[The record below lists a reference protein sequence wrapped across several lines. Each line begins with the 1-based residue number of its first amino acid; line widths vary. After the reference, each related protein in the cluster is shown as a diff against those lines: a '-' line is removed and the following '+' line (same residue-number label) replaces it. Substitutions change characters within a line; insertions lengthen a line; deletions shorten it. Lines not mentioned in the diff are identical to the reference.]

1 MTTNRSG
8 AGGAI
13 WDFFASVKLAIV
25 LLIILAAAA
34 VIGTLLPQGE
44 AAPFYFQHYP
54 APLSRLILAFQLDN
68 LYSSYWFV
76 GLLLALGVNLV
87 VCSLKRLPKT
97 LKKVLNPPRPD
108 ELRLPNLK
116 LKAEIISPLPP
127 QAAAAK
133 AEGELGRLG
142 RVIQGGADDNSEAGG
157 RTVLFVQSGRFTRLG
172 AYVIHLA
179 ILTFFAAGL
188 TTAVWGFKGFVN
200 IYEGQSAD
208 SIVLRQGRVMDLD
221 FQIRLDKFIFETYPG
236 GAPKT
241 YQSNLSF
248 LKNGQVAGQ
257 AQVLVNR
264 PAAFEDLTFYQTSYG
279 QGLGQW
285 LDLVVTFADG
295 TKRTARLKA
304 QGHEHVPR
312 LGRLEIVDF
321 TPNLKGIG
329 PGVRLS
335 LMRPGAEE
343 AEVFWV
349 ISRPPYQMRRGAPEQ
364 IRMTGF
370 DGRYYTGLQAN
381 YDPGVGFVWIGGILM
396 LLGLAVTFF
405 GNHRRYWL
413 EISPCPEGSRIRLA
427 GKANRNQP
435 AFERRFQVL
444 FRRLGDL
451 PCEAGQ
457 GEER

>member
-1 MTTNRSG
+1 MTTSRSG
-8 AGGAI
+8 AGWAI
-13 WDFFASVKLAIV
+13 WGFFASVKLAIV

-34 VIGTLLPQGE
+34 VIGTLLPQGK
-44 AAPFYFQHYP
+44 AAPFYLQHYP
-54 APLSRLILAFQLDN
+54 VPFSRIILAFQLDN

-97 LKKVLNPPRPD
+97 LKKIFTLPRPA

-116 LKAEIISPLPP
+116 LKAEIISPLSP
-127 QAAAAK
+127 QAAATK
-133 AEGELGRLG
+133 ASQELGRLG
-142 RVIQGGADDNSEAGG
+142 RVVQGEADNNPEAADQ
-157 RTVLFVQSGRFTRLG
+157 TIFFAQSGRFTRLG

-295 TKRTARLKA
+295 AKKAVRLKA

-312 LGRLEIVDF
+312 LGLLEIVDF
-321 TPNLKGIG
+321 SSNLKGIG

-335 LMRPGAEE
+335 LTRPE
-343 AEVFWV
+343 AGETEVFWV
-349 ISRPPYQMRRGAPEQ
+349 IRRPPYQMRQGAPEQ

-435 AFERRFQVL
+435 AFERRFEEIC
-444 FRRLGDL
+444 RRLGDL
-451 PCEAGQ
+451 LGQ
-457 GEER
+457 PGRGEDR

>member
-1 MTTNRSG
+1 MTTSRPR
-8 AGGAI
+8 AGGAV
-13 WDFFASVKLAIV
+13 WGFFASVKLAIV
-25 LLIILAAAA
+25 LLIILAATA
-34 VIGTLLPQGE
+34 VIGTLLPQGK
-44 AAPFYFQHYP
+44 AAPFYLQHYP
-54 APLSRLILAFQLDN
+54 VPFAKIILAFQLDS
-68 LYSSYWFV
+68 LYSSFWFV
-76 GLLLALGVNLV
+76 GLLLALGANLV
-87 VCSLKRLPKT
+87 VCSLNRLPKV
-97 LKKVLNPPRPD
+97 LKKIFTVPRPA

-127 QAAAAK
+127 QAAVTKAAQ
-133 AEGELGRLG
+133 ELGRLG
-142 RVIQGGADDNSEAGG
+142 RVVQGGGDNNSEATGQ
-157 RTVLFVQSGRFTRLG
+157 TIFFVQSGRFTRLG
-172 AYVIHLA
+172 AYVIHLS

-188 TTAVWGFKGFVN
+188 TTAIWGFKGFVN

-208 SIVLRQGRVMDLD
+208 SIVLRRGRVMDLD

-264 PAAFEDLTFYQTSYG
+264 PATFDRLTFYQASYG
-279 QGLGQW
+279 QGLGRW

-295 TKRTARLKA
+295 TERAVRLKA
-304 QGHEHVPR
+304 QGHEHVPG
-312 LGRLEIVDF
+312 LGLLEIVDF
-321 TPNLKGIG
+321 SPNLKGIG
-329 PGVRLS
+329 PGARLS
-335 LMRPGAEE
+335 LTKPEASE

-349 ISRPPYQMRRGAPEQ
+349 ISRPPYQMRQGAPEQ

-396 LLGLAVTFF
+396 LLGLGVTFF

-427 GKANRNQP
+427 GKTNRNQP

-451 PCEAGQ
+451 LGEASQ

>member
-1 MTTNRSG
+1 MTTSRPR
-8 AGGAI
+8 AGGTV
-13 WDFFASVKLAIV
+13 WGFFASVKLAIV
-25 LLIILAAAA
+25 LLIVLAAAA
-34 VIGTLLPQGE
+34 VIGTLLPQGK
-44 AAPFYFQHYP
+44 ADPFYFQHYP
-54 APLSRLILAFQLDN
+54 VPFSRIILAFQLDN

-76 GLLLALGVNLV
+76 GLLLALGANLV
-87 VCSLKRLPKT
+87 VCSLKRLPNT
-97 LKKVLNPPRPD
+97 LKKVLTPPRPD

-116 LKAEIISPLPP
+116 LKEEIISPLPP
-127 QAAAAK
+127 QEAATK
-133 AEGELGRLG
+133 AGQELGRLG
-142 RVIQGGADDNSEAGG
+142 KVVQGGVDDNLETGG
-157 RTVLFVQSGRFTRLG
+157 RTVFFVQSGRFTRLG

-200 IYEGQSAD
+200 IYEGQSVD

-221 FQIRLDKFIFETYPG
+221 FNIRLDKFIFETYEN

-248 LKNGQVAGQ
+248 LKNGQVADQ

-264 PAAFEDLTFYQTSYG
+264 PATFEDLTFYQSSYG

-285 LDLVVTFADG
+285 LDLTVTFADG
-295 TKRTARLKA
+295 VKKAVRLKT

-312 LGRLEIVDF
+312 LGLLEIVDF
-321 TPNLKGIG
+321 SPNLKGIG

-335 LMRPGAEE
+335 LTRPETDE
-343 AEVFWV
+343 SEVFWV
-349 ISRPPYQMRRGAPEQ
+349 ISRPPYQMRQGAPEQ

-396 LLGLAVTFF
+396 LVGLAVTFF

-413 EISPCPEGSRIRLA
+413 EINPCPEGSRIRLA

-435 AFERRFQVL
+435 AFERCFQVF

-451 PCEAGQ
+451 LDEPSQ
-457 GEER
+457 KEER